1 MTQEQKQIE
10 TPEPATVEPTAE
22 NKTML
27 IKRVVKNTDGGLDA
41 TISLTP
47 SQSHFLLN
55 FALTFL
61 LAQGA
66 IQFVDVPEDNEQET
80 IDDAVVVL
88 GEDKNGETPNNS

>member
-1 MTQEQKQIE
+1 MTKEQQQIE

-22 NKTML
+22 NKML

-66 IQFVDVPEDNEQET
+66 LQFVDVPEDIEQET